1 MTKTRLSLYYLAGYL
16 IPAGLALMFVPGF
29 ALKLLFSNGNYGE
42 FFPRLTGV
50 VLFALGILIAQIIR
64 HKVEALYSTTVIVRV
79 AILSM
84 LLFLYF
90 SSHDPFF
97 VVIAGVVGLGMILTG
112 TAYLSERGKQSK

>member
-29 ALKLLFSNGNYGE
+29 ALKLLFSNGNYGD

-50 VLFALGILIAQIIR
+50 VLFALGVLIVQIIR
-64 HKVEALYSTTVIVRV
+64 HKVEALYSTTVIVRI

-90 SSHDPFF
+90 SSKDPFF
-97 VVIAGVVGLGMILTG
+97 LVIAGVVGLGMILTG
-112 TAYLSERGKQSK
+112 AAYLSERGK